1 MPCDAVAF
9 LLSRIGAVKQV
20 FWLLILIALC
30 GCKAEPD
37 SKSADVSSR
46 AAMDNPAPAGD
57 RKTAAASAGAS
68 STDNRPVIA
77 CFGDSLT
84 AGLGTDPGQSYP
96 DYLQTLLDGEGYK
109 YRVVNEGISGDTTK
123 DGVARVAH
131 VLALKAAVVVVEFGG
146 NDGLRGLPLTE
157 TQKNLASMVAT
168 IHASGARVL
177 LAGISL
183 PPSYGQDYITR
194 FNAMYPAIA
203 KQAGVSLNPFIYKDV
218 FGVPG
223 DIQDDGIHATAKG
236 NQQVAKN
243 IAGSLK
249 PLLKR

>member
-1 MPCDAVAF
+1 M
-9 LLSRIGAVKQV
+9 KQL
-20 FWLLILIALC
+20 FWLFILIALC
-30 GCKAEPD
+30 GCKAEPNNKFAAGSSPASTENPSPV
-37 SKSADVSSR
+37 SKPATLPASPSASV
-46 AAMDNPAPAGD
+46 A
-57 RKTAAASAGAS
+57 
-68 STDNRPVIA
+68 DNRPVIV

-96 DYLQTLLDGEGYK
+96 DYLQTLLNGEGYR
-109 YRVVNEGISGDTTK
+109 YRVVNEGVSGDTTK

-131 VLALKAAVVVVEFGG
+131 VLSLKPAIVVVEFGG

-157 TQKNLASMVAT
+157 TQKNLAGMVTT
-168 IHASGARVL
+168 IHASGAKVL

-218 FGVPG
+218 YNTPG

-243 IAGSLK
+243 IAASLK